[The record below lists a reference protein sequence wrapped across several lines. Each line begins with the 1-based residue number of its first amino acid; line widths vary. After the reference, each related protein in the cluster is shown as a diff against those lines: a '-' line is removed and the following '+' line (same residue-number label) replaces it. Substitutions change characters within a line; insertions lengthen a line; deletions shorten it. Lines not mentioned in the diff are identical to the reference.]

1 MNSPPR
7 RIHSGFTLVELL
19 VVIAIIGIL
28 VALLLPAVQ
37 SAREAAR
44 RLQCSNNMKQ
54 LGLALHNFQTA
65 HDETFP
71 VGAPGGGE
79 HGMWTLML
87 PYLEQQNIYDKCEFD
102 GNTGDDPMLYTLIE
116 FYICP
121 SYPHKKVYQPGSTT
135 YSYQVGAMLTYQGVA
150 GARKDLNIEV
160 KASPSYGDVPYNG
173 MFGYERPRTI
183 SEIRDGTSNSLAI
196 GEFVHLDKAIGSGY
210 AAPPGNVR
218 AWVRGDNGGWGS
230 YSFKVAEWPPNA
242 DVDRDVS
249 GIGYNDLP
257 MGSYHPG
264 ATLFVY
270 GDGSVHALSDTIDFD
285 TYQALATINGGEVIS
300 ADAY

>member
-1 MNSPPR
+1 MPR
-7 RIHSGFTLVELL
+7 PLRRGFTLVELL

-44 RLQCSNNMKQ
+44 RMQCGNNLKQ
-54 LGLALHNFQTA
+54 IGLALHNFQTA

-79 HGMWTLML
+79 HGMWTEML

-116 FYICP
+116 FYVCP

-135 YSYQVGAMLTYQGVA
+135 HSYQVGAMLTYQGVA
-150 GARKDLNIEV
+150 GALNDPNQEV
-160 KASPSYGDVPYNG
+160 KTGSHGEIPYNG
-173 MFGYERPRTI
+173 MFGYERPRAI
-183 SEIRDGTSNSLAI
+183 SEIRDGTSSSLAV
-196 GEFVHLDKAIGSGY
+196 GEFVHLDKGTSSSY

-218 AWVRGDNGGWGS
+218 AWVRGDNGSWGS
-230 YSFKVAEWPPNA
+230 YAFKVAEYPPNA
-242 DVDRDVS
+242 DIDRIADGVA
-249 GIGYNDLP
+249 YNHLP
-257 MGSYHPG
+257 LGSHHPG
-264 ATLFVY
+264 ATLFVF
-270 GDGSVHALSDTIDFD
+270 GDGSVHGLSDTIDFD
-285 TYQALATINGGEVIS
+285 VYQALATVNGGEVIS